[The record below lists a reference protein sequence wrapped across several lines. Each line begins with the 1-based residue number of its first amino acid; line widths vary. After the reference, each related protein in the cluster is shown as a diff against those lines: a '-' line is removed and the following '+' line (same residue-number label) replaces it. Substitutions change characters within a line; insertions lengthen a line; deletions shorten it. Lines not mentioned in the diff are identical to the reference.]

1 MYSLESIIKL
11 ADNELMS
18 IAEKGQFRNR
28 EDVDTAYKLIDI
40 IEDIYCIWKM
50 EEEDGYSEYS
60 GEGRSNRGSY
70 EGGSYRGG
78 RSNRGSYEG
87 GRSYRGSYE
96 GGRSRASYRGGYSR
110 ADYMDEMRRMMES
123 APDDQTRQS
132 IQRMINQMEQQM

>member
-11 ADNELMS
+11 ADNELTS
-18 IAEKGQFRNR
+18 IAEKGQFRSR
-28 EDVDTAYKLIDI
+28 EDVDTVYKLIDV

-50 EEEDGYSEYS
+50 EEDDGYSEYS
-60 GEGRSNRGSY
+60 GEGRSYERG
-70 EGGSYRGG
+70 GGRGG

-110 ADYMDEMRRMMES
+110 ADYMDEMRRMMDS
-123 APDDQTRQS
+123 APDEQTRQN
-132 IQRMINQMEQQM
+132 IQRMIQQMEQQM

>member
-50 EEEDGYSEYS
+50 EEDDGYSEYS
-60 GEGRSNRGSY
+60 GEGRSYERG
-70 EGGSYRGG
+70 GGRGG